1 MSGPLTRGFL
11 FADLRDYTSFVEREG
26 DAAASALLDRYRGLV
41 RTAVAQYGG
50 AEVKTEGDS
59 FFVVFASASN
69 AVRCGLD
76 IAAAAEAATRDDP
89 AAPLRVG
96 IGIHAGETV
105 EGSEGYVGSAVNL
118 AARVCAQ
125 ARAGEVVVT
134 DTVRSLTRTSL
145 SVGFNDRGRRRLK
158 GIGEPVQLYLVSPVA
173 EGRRSHSVARSRW
186 AGRGAAVVAV
196 VALLAMAGVGAARW
210 LETPTPREPVAA
222 TGGAA
227 VSPGPASAPATPRPA
242 RAGPLS
248 RGTYATVNF
257 QPSFT
262 FSVDDGWVVAYD
274 DPDLFWMDRVRDKS
288 AFVVYRAN
296 VVYTGPCAESPT
308 QRIEPG
314 SDAFL
319 DWLEAHPH
327 LEAVNPHPRIVD
339 GVTGIE
345 IDVTGG
351 ERSEACADDR
361 PSAPRPIE
369 LVAIARFAPGGI
381 FVEPGE
387 EIRFVVVDLPA
398 GTVSFA
404 LMAALGSSAQEFLV
418 EADPVMNSV
427 DFADPGG

>member
-1 MSGPLTRGFL
+1 M
-11 FADLRDYTSFVEREG
+11 EREG

-125 ARAGEVVVT
+125 ARAGEVMVT

-158 GIGEPVQLYLVSPVA
+158 GVGEPVQLYLVSSVA
-173 EGRRSHSVARSRW
+173 EERRSHSVARSRW

-196 VALLAMAGVGAARW
+196 VALLSMAGLGVARW
-210 LETPTPREPVAA
+210 LETSPPREPVTA
-222 TGGAA
+222 TGGATD
-227 VSPGPASAPATPRPA
+227 SSGPLSAPATPRPA
-242 RAGPLS
+242 RPGPLS

-262 FSVDDGWVVAYD
+262 FSVDDGWVVDHDAA
-274 DPDLFWMDRVRDKS
+274 DLFFMRRVLGES
-288 AFVVYRAN
+288 EFVAYRAN
-296 VVYTGPCAESPT
+296 VVYTGPCPESPT

-314 SDAFL
+314 GDAFL

-327 LEAVNPHPRIVD
+327 LEAVNPRPRIVD

-345 IDVTGG
+345 IDVIGG
-351 ERSEACADDR
+351 ERSEACADD
-361 PSAPRPIE
+361 SANPDRPIY
-369 LVAIARFAPGGI
+369 LVALAPGGGMYALPGEEARFAV
-381 FVEPGE
+381 VE
-387 EIRFVVVDLPA
+387 LPS

-404 LMAALGSSAQEFLV
+404 LFTHPDRFAEEFRV
-418 EADPVMNSV
+418 QVDAVMDSV
-427 DFADPGG
+427 DFTDPGG